1 MRHTCDLIDEVLE
14 LWRWIS
20 APKIWVKKANAQIIG
35 YEIGRI
41 QNVDMP
47 LNGAV
52 NPDDRLC
59 TIASRPI
66 VGNVAATRLLH
77 RRCTAAR
84 RRAAGYARS
93 TAAARIRSS
102 PSAANLHEHRPMI
115 QQWMSELQDVVRHL
129 ASAAN

>member
-14 LWRWIS
+14 ISRWVS
-20 APKIWVKKANAQIIG
+20 APKIWDKKANAQTIG

-41 QNVDMP
+41 QNIDMP

-52 NPDDRLC
+52 NPADRPC

-93 TAAARIRSS
+93 TPALDR
-102 PSAANLHEHRPMI
+102 HY
-115 QQWMSELQDVVRHL
+115 QQIYMSI
-129 ASAAN
+129 AP